1 MTTEL
6 LDERIKKYNEEMVL
20 LENRHQSMLM
30 QVTNNQNR
38 FQQIKGAIAELME
51 LKKQLNGSTPT

>member
-6 LDERIKKYNEEMVL
+6 LDERIKKYNEEMAL